1 VLDIWRIICASLVVI
16 SHAGQLGLF
25 PAIGNS
31 LMPASHHAVILF
43 FVISGFSVAFSAD
56 KVDRRPG
63 VFIAA
68 RLSRI
73 FSVAVPAIIITLLVD
88 VAAKSFN
95 PQASDVWQLN
105 RWFAYL
111 LFALSFSGELWFTS
125 IHPFSNI
132 PFWSLNYELYYYL
145 FFAAL
150 LIESRPVRIISASIL
165 LIAIGPKMLLLL
177 PCWLCGVG
185 LYQWLKKNTSGPQEK
200 QAFGIPGTLIPW
212 ILFALIYAVLTI
224 SDFAQWA
231 NSLSTPYHPALQ
243 YSKDFIFDTVL
254 ALSFSV
260 CLFLNWRR
268 GANSLA
274 ETSWFT
280 AWAHKLAPLTFAV
293 YALHYPLLKFV
304 AESPEKSNSLFI
316 NVLIVLLIFSLSAAI
331 GLLLEPTRKYWQRAV
346 LFILEKARG

>member
-1 VLDIWRIICASLVVI
+1 VLDIWRIICASLVVV
-16 SHAGQLGLF
+16 SHGGQLGLF
-25 PAIGNS
+25 PGIGES
-31 LMPASHHAVILF
+31 LMLASHHAVILF
-43 FVISGFSVAFSAD
+43 FVISGFSVAYSAD
-56 KVDRRPG
+56 KIDRRPS

-145 FFAAL
+145 FFATL
-150 LIESRPVRIISASIL
+150 LIESRPIRIISASIL

-185 LYQWLKKNTSGPQEK
+185 LYQWLKKNTNDLQETK
-200 QAFGIPGTLIPW
+200 PLGLSRAFIPW
-212 ILFALIYAVLTI
+212 VLFVSTYAALNL
-224 SDFAQWA
+224 SGFAQWA
-231 NSLSTPYHPALQ
+231 NTLSMPYHPALR

-254 ALSFSV
+254 AISFSV
-260 CLFLNWRR
+260 CLFLHWQN
-268 GANSLA
+268 GAKHQPD
-274 ETSWFT
+274 TSRFT
-280 AWAHKLAPLTFAV
+280 VWAYKFAPLTFAI
-293 YALHYPLLKFV
+293 YALHYPLLKLV
-304 AESPEKSNSLFI
+304 AESPQKSNSLFF
-316 NVLIVLLIFSLSAAI
+316 NMLIVLLIFSLSAAI
-331 GLLLEPTRKYWQRAV
+331 GILLEPTRKYWQRAI
-346 LFILEKARG
+346 LLILEKTRG